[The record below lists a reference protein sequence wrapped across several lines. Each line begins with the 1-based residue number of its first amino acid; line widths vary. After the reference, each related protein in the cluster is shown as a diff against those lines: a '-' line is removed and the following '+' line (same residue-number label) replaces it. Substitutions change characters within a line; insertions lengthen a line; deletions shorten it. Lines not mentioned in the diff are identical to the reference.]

1 MKAPENGDDDLDAFM
16 QGRDALSQRL
26 KALTQPEPPEALS
39 AAIQARVERD
49 LLEEKKLP
57 PAANDSGGGDAMVT
71 ATRPRSRR
79 LFASMALAAGLLFVV
94 GVSMQWRQN
103 SVPAPAVLAQSTAP
117 VAAET
122 PAAVTASVS
131 PSPSAERAP
140 QPPAPPKMLAQADI
154 SPSPSS
160 TVVRSGPPPAP
171 APMAAP
177 EAVGDDKA
185 NQWLTLIDG
194 LLSNGMR
201 RDALEEWREFRRAYP
216 DYPVAQAL
224 KARIDEAGRAAAA
237 TSDGK

>member
-57 PAANDSGGGDAMVT
+57 PAANDSIVGDARAT
-71 ATRPRSRR
+71 AAAARPRSRR
-79 LFASMALAAGLLFVV
+79 IFASMALAAGLLLVA
-94 GVSMQWRQN
+94 GVSMQWRKD

-154 SPSPSS
+154 APSPSS
-160 TVVRSGPPPAP
+160 TVVRSGPPAAP
-171 APMAAP
+171 APP

-185 NQWLTLIDG
+185 NQWLALIDG

-201 RDALEEWREFRRAYP
+201 RDALEEWREFRRTYP